1 MSRVAARDDAGAA
14 PGPAR
19 STIVEL
25 DEFWSEGDPR
35 RVEHRAAKLD
45 RLVARPRDEL
55 RLALVLADAHAWA
68 EARGPSVH
76 VEHVETI
83 RFPGSAR
90 PIVSLGTLIA
100 AIELQR
106 PRAVLAAATPL
117 AWAALRVATLRLDP
131 RPLVIL
137 RWVEHAQLERWAAP
151 LRRLDLARR
160 VDVVLVD
167 DDHAAAQARAFGLDR
182 LVLAPLGGPE
192 RELDRLVE
200 ILAWA
205 RAKRRISAGLH
216 DRLPP
221 P

>member
-1 MSRVAARDDAGAA
+1 MRRVAARDDAAA

-45 RLVARPRDEL
+45 HLVARPRGEL

-76 VEHVETI
+76 VEHVETR

-100 AIELQR
+100 ALELQR

-117 AWAALRVATLRLDP
+117 AWAALQVATLRLDP
-131 RPLVIL
+131 QPLVIL
-137 RWVEHAQLERWAAP
+137 RWVVPAHVEPWAAP

-167 DDHAAAQARAFGLDR
+167 DEHAAAQARTFGFDR
-182 LVLAPLGGPE
+182 LVLAPLGEPE

-205 RAKRRISAGLH
+205 RAGRPIPAGLH
-216 DRLPP
+216 DRLPMP
-221 P
+221 